1 MRGTG
6 KKTRNPIDK
15 PKKGKDMP
23 ETPKAQDKSVVK
35 ETAGE
40 QKSAGMGVRLA
51 PVGDSDQPVVAN
63 YTAVNLSPGMVFV
76 DFGFLEPGMLAAL
89 PRVAKEGGKLPE
101 RLNGKLAVRVAMG
114 YDAMANLHQQLGRV
128 LAGLSATAERGR
140 KGGG

>member
-1 MRGTG
+1 MAAT
-6 KKTRNPIDK
+6 
-15 PKKGKDMP
+15 PKKDP
-23 ETPKAQDKSVVK
+23 QDDDNASSAPAQ
-35 ETAGE
+35 GE
-40 QKSAGMGVRLA
+40 PAARAGMGVRLA

-63 YTAVNLSPGMVFV
+63 YTTLNVAPGMVFV

-89 PRVAKEGGKLPE
+89 PRVAQAGGKMPE

-128 LAGLSATAERGR
+128 LAGLQEAAGKGR